1 MSDTASKHRSIRP
14 IIILGFSVI
23 FITFGVFGG
32 WAAVAKLDAGVVA
45 PGTIAFEGDR
55 KVVQHLE
62 GGIVE
67 EVLVKEADMVEAG
80 QPLIRL
86 NSVEDRSNLQVVEF
100 RRDLAL
106 VLEARLLAERYLKDD
121 FELPKHMQ
129 QADLP
134 QGLQETIDDQRGLF
148 EDRRMILRSQTEI
161 LNSRIEQTEEQ
172 IRGLERQKGALER
185 RFENYKQLID
195 RMEEGVKKGL
205 IQNNILAQRQDE
217 YIQIE
222 VELGQI
228 ISQIAQ
234 AKNTISETKL
244 QVLQVGQEYRERA
257 NTELDAVRT
266 ELSEL
271 EERVKVAT
279 DVLARTI
286 IVSPI
291 AGSVQNI
298 QVNTVGSVIRPGE
311 TLMEIAPENE
321 ELIFTARISPIDIDS
336 VVEGF
341 STEVRFSAIPAR
353 LTPIVLGT
361 VENVSRDVIT
371 PENPNEMPYYLAKI
385 DIDPADIEGTVR
397 ERITAG
403 MPVDIVITTGERT
416 VVDYLTSPL
425 MDAVRKSLLEE

>member
-1 MSDTASKHRSIRP
+1 MSDTASKHRSTRP

-45 PGTIAFEGDR
+45 PGTISFEGDR

-67 EVLVKEADMVEAG
+67 EVLVREADMVAEG
-80 QPLIRL
+80 QPLVRL
-86 NSVEDRSNLQVVEF
+86 NSVEARSNLQVVEF
-100 RRDLAL
+100 RRDLAR
-106 VLEARLLAERYLKDD
+106 VIEARLLAERYLKDS
-121 FELPKHMQ
+121 FELPEHMQ
-129 QADLP
+129 QSELP
-134 QGLQETIDDQRGLF
+134 RGLQEAIDDQRGLF
-148 EDRRMILRSQTEI
+148 EDRGMILQSQTEI
-161 LNSRIEQTEEQ
+161 LNSRIEQTQEQ
-172 IRGLERQKGALER
+172 IRGLEQQKGALER

-222 VELGQI
+222 ADLGQI

-244 QVLQVGQEYRERA
+244 QVLQVSQEYRERA

-279 DVLARTI
+279 DVLDRTV
-286 IVSPI
+286 IVAPA
-291 AGSVQNI
+291 AGSIQNV
-298 QVNTVGSVIRPGE
+298 QVNNVNSVVRPGE
-311 TLMEIAPENE
+311 TLMEIAPEDE
-321 ELIFTARISPIDIDS
+321 ALIFTARVSPVDIDN
-336 VVEGF
+336 VLEGLE
-341 STEVRFSAIPAR
+341 TEVRFSSIPAR
-353 LTPIVLGT
+353 LTPIVLGR

-385 DIDPADIEGTVR
+385 DIDPVDIPDETR
-397 ERITAG
+397 EKITAG
-403 MPVDIVITTGERT
+403 MPVDVVITTGERT
-416 VVDYLTSPL
+416 VMNYLTSPL